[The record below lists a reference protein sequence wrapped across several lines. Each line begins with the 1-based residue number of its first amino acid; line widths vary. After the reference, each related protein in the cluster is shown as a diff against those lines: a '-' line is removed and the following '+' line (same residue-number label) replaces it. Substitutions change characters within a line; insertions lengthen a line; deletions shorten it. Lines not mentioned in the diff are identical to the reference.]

1 MKQGKGTFVLTEQEH
16 HDYRMRELAAKLK
29 PPVIF
34 VKGITPKG
42 TPTIKVIDQLR
53 NEQQSKF

>member
-16 HDYRMRELAAKLK
+16 HDYRMRELAEKLK

-42 TPTIKVIDQLR
+42 TPTIKVIV
-53 NEQQSKF
+53 NK